1 MTADKKQPC
10 SCGSDCTCESEVRAS
25 MRDEMADVIRKSRAG
40 LCYEC
45 GKCSGICPVA
55 RYDASFSPRSLLV
68 RAVRGEGDKLVHDQ
82 SVWSCLTCGLCDT
95 RCPVGIDY
103 GLLMKTVRAIVRRDG
118 GEGTCT
124 HGGAVQSLTRIMKTK
139 KLKQDRLGWIDGSLR
154 TATKGETVFFV
165 GCTPYFDV
173 LFSETGAATLDGT
186 RGAVRL
192 LNAAGITP
200 AVLPNERCCG
210 HDMLWGG
217 DVEGFKALA
226 AENLRMLEDSG
237 AARVV
242 FACPEG
248 YALFRS
254 EYPAHFGTLPFEVLH
269 ITDVLAAAIEEG
281 KLSFAEGDPLTVTFQ
296 DPCRLGRHMGVYD
309 APRALLAAMPGVT
322 LVEMRRSRERAICC
336 GVGGWTNCTSF
347 TKQLQAARLREAAA
361 TGASVLVTACPKCEI
376 HFKCT
381 MNDSAL
387 TDEVGLEVMDLLA
400 LAASRLA

>member
-1 MTADKKQPC
+1 MTPDPKNPC
-10 SCGSDCTCESEVRAS
+10 SCGSDPTCEVRVQ
-25 MRDEMADVIRKSRAG
+25 MHDEMADVIKKSRAN

-55 RYDASFSPRSLLV
+55 RFDASFSPRSLLV
-68 RAVRGEGDKLVHDQ
+68 RAVRGEGDKLVHNE

-95 RCPVGIDY
+95 RCPVSIDY
-103 GLLMKTVRAIVRRDG
+103 GLLMRAVRAIVRREG

-139 KLKQDRLGWIDGSLR
+139 TLKQDRLGWIDGSLETTR
-154 TATKGETVFFV
+154 KGETVFFV

-173 LFSETGAATLDGT
+173 LFSETGASTLDGT
-186 RGAVRL
+186 RGAVKL

-200 AVLPNERCCG
+200 AVLSNERCCG

-226 AENLRMLEDSG
+226 TENLRMLEDHG
-237 AARVV
+237 AKRVV

-248 YALFRS
+248 YALFKS
-254 EYPAHFGTLPFEVLH
+254 EYPAHFGELPFEVTH
-269 ITDVLAAAIEEG
+269 ITEVLAEAVGEG
-281 KLSFAEGDPLTVTFQ
+281 KLVFADGPPLTVTFQ
-296 DPCRLGRHMGVYD
+296 DPCRLGRHMGIYD
-309 APRALLAAMPGVT
+309 APRALLDAMPGVT
-322 LVEMRRSRERAICC
+322 LAEMRRSRERAICC

-376 HFKCT
+376 HFNCT

-387 TDEVGLEVMDLLA
+387 KDEVGLEITDLLA
-400 LAASRLA
+400 LAASRLV